1 MPEIGTLTYL
11 GDIQLIPKSLYL
23 GNEEVYLNTFTQITA
38 SIITSGSRFYFD
50 ANQWSG
56 TGNLLSSFGS
66 IPATSSLYG
75 SVTKKTSPNGGA
87 VMNIDTSSILIVSGS
102 STGADVNGVNG
113 ETLIL
118 IAASSGS
125 STSQHG
131 RILNSGANNWLFG
144 TYGGNTI
151 STPDESQV
159 AWYNGD
165 FIINS
170 GSYDTNFRMYVGL
183 IHSATSQSI
192 YVNNQYLAGQS
203 GISRGSYEGLYINKG
218 QFTPQG
224 SPSNTPGEITQCEV
238 GLIASYNRILSNEE
252 LTLLYNYYASS
263 YGL

>member
-1 MPEIGTLTYL
+1 MPELGTLTYW

-23 GNEEVYLNTFTQITA
+23 GNEEVYLNTFTQTTA

-75 SVTKKTSPNGGA
+75 NVTKITSPNGGA

-102 STGADVNGVNG
+102 SIGAAVTGVNG

-131 RILNSGANNWLFG
+131 RILNSDDNWLFG
-144 TYGGNTI
+144 TYGGNAI
-151 STPDESQV
+151 SGDTENQV
-159 AWYNGD
+159 AWYNGS

-183 IHSATSQSI
+183 IYSATSQSI
-192 YVNNQYLAGQS
+192 YVNNQYLTGQS
-203 GISRGSYEGLYINKG
+203 GANRISYNGLYVNKG
-218 QFTPQG
+218 DFTPQG

-238 GLIASYNRILSNEE
+238 GLIASYDRILSNEE
-252 LTLLYNYYASS
+252 LTLLYNYYALS